1 MLTMD
6 KLVSGDKQRTT
17 NTYGLKKV
25 VLLNIKIFGFL
36 FFLEANFVVFL
47 FLKELQA
54 YGSLTLLA
62 FIFLGHL
69 LGQLSLIFYSTN
81 FLCQVGHLCEIL
93 TLQGYTHIIFFYT
106 RIQIIIFKQKLYC
119 EGGVVAPSSK
129 GVHDFRFDLWHTIT
143 IMGA

>member
-62 FIFLGHL
+62 FIFWGHL

-81 FLCQVGHLCEIL
+81 FLC
-93 TLQGYTHIIFFYT
+93 
-106 RIQIIIFKQKLYC
+106 
-119 EGGVVAPSSK
+119 
-129 GVHDFRFDLWHTIT
+129 
-143 IMGA
+143 

>member
-6 KLVSGDKQRTT
+6 RLVSGDKQRTT

-81 FLCQVGHLCEIL
+81 FLC
-93 TLQGYTHIIFFYT
+93 
-106 RIQIIIFKQKLYC
+106 
-119 EGGVVAPSSK
+119 
-129 GVHDFRFDLWHTIT
+129 
-143 IMGA
+143 